1 MASGDDSGYAL
12 ALALHQV
19 AIYIDTIQGGREANM
34 SMNRLF
40 FLVGERVK
48 YLVPENQQFTTMV
61 EYCKRHGLDPPWDN
75 DLHGKTHEEA
85 VGKEITAVFR
95 INDDNP
101 EETETVTGTV
111 LAIHKYRG
119 ILAMFPSGTILV
131 NQIDLWEFA
140 PESSGSL

>member
-1 MASGDDSGYAL
+1 MASGDNSGFDFSI
-12 ALALHQV
+12 ALHLT
-19 AIYIDTIQGGREANM
+19 AMHIDTIQRTRETHM
-34 SMNRLF
+34 SMNRLY
-40 FLVGERVK
+40 LLLGENLSK
-48 YLVPENQQFTTMV
+48 LVPEDHVFLAMT

-111 LAIHKYRG
+111 LAIHKHRG
-119 ILAMFPSGTILV
+119 ILGLFPYGMILV